1 MIHVAIITIS
11 DRSFR
16 GERPDLSGP
25 AIAEA
30 LPSEH
35 YLITTQRIVPDERDQ
50 IAALLR
56 EVADQGK
63 ADVIFTTGGTGLAPR
78 DVTPEATRDVIDRE
92 IPGFGELMR
101 AHGRKLTKFAPLS
114 RAIAGNRGAVFII
127 NFPGSPRGAV
137 DSLSVILELV
147 PHVLKQLKGISDH
160 D

>member
-1 MIHVAIITIS
+1 MIHAAIITVS

-25 AIAEA
+25 ALAEA
-30 LPSEH
+30 LPSEY
-35 YLITTQRIVPDERDQ
+35 YLVTTQRIVPDEREQ

-56 EVADQGK
+56 KLADEGT
-63 ADVIFTTGGTGLAPR
+63 ADVIFTTGGTGVAPR

-92 IPGFGELMR
+92 FPGFGELMR
-101 AHGRKLTKFAPLS
+101 THGRKLTKFAPLS
-114 RAIAGNRGAVFII
+114 RALAGNRGTVLII

-147 PHVLKQLKGISDH
+147 PHVLRQLKGIADH
-160 D
+160 E